1 LRSPFQRSSKPE
13 IEARRNPGREPV
25 SGKARIAV
33 VDDDL
38 SIRRSM
44 LRMLG
49 AAGFE
54 VVVFASATEFLAAQ
68 DLERISC
75 VISDLRMPGM
85 DGLAVQQA
93 LQAKLPHL
101 SMVFI
106 TGHGDVPTS
115 VTAMKA
121 GAVDFLEK
129 PVKSKVLLDAI
140 NRATERSRK
149 LLAESTELE
158 KTKIRYQRLTARE
171 SEVFALVAAG
181 LLNKQIAAELGAAER
196 TIKQHR
202 GRVMNKMEAESVA
215 ELVLMA
221 ERLGVRPV
229 ATDFSKATG
238 KLAASTK

>member
-1 LRSPFQRSSKPE
+1 
-13 IEARRNPGREPV
+13 
-25 SGKARIAV
+25 
-33 VDDDL
+33 
-38 SIRRSM
+38 M

-75 VISDLRMPGM
+75 VVSDLRMPGM

-93 LQAKLPHL
+93 LQARLPHL
-101 SMVFI
+101 SIVFI
-106 TGHGDVPTS
+106 TGHGDVPAT

-129 PVKSKVLLDAI
+129 PVKSKILLDAI
-140 NRATERSRK
+140 SRATERSRE

-158 KTKIRYQRLTARE
+158 ETRIRYQRLTARE

-181 LLNKQIAAELGAAER
+181 LLNKQIAAELGAAEK

-202 GRVMNKMEAESVA
+202 GRVMKKMEAESA
-215 ELVLMA
+215 ADLVLMA
-221 ERLGVRPV
+221 ERLGVRP
-229 ATDFSKATG
+229 AETDFSTAKG
-238 KLAASTK
+238 KLNSSAK

>member
-1 LRSPFQRSSKPE
+1 
-13 IEARRNPGREPV
+13 V
-25 SGKARIAV
+25 SDKIRIAV
-33 VDDDL
+33 IDDDL

-44 LRMLG
+44 LRML
-49 AAGFE
+49 ATAGFD
-54 VVVFASATEFLAAQ
+54 VVVFASAAEFLAAQ

-75 VISDLRMPGM
+75 VVSDLRMPGM

-93 LQAKLPHL
+93 LLPRLPHL

-106 TGHGDVPTS
+106 TGDGDVPTT

-129 PVKSKVLLDAI
+129 PVRSKVLLDAI
-140 NRATERSRK
+140 NRAAERSRK

-158 KTKIRYQRLTARE
+158 ETKIRYERLTARE
-171 SEVFALVAAG
+171 REVFALVAAG
-181 LLNKQIAAELGAAER
+181 LLNKQIAAELGAAEK

-202 GRVMNKMEAESVA
+202 GRVMNKMEAESLA

-221 ERLGVRPV
+221 ERLGVRP
-229 ATDFSKATG
+229 AETDFSTAKG
-238 KLAASTK
+238 KLNSSAK

>member
-1 LRSPFQRSSKPE
+1 MRSPFHCSAKPE
-13 IEARRNPGREPV
+13 IEARRNPGRELV
-25 SGKARIAV
+25 DEKSRIAV
-33 VDDDL
+33 IDDDL
-38 SIRRSM
+38 SIRKSM
-44 LRMLG
+44 LRML
-49 AAGFE
+49 ATAGFG
-54 VVVFASATEFLAAQ
+54 VVVFASAAEFLAAP

-75 VISDLRMPGM
+75 VVSDLRMPGM
-85 DGLAVQQA
+85 DGLALQQA
-93 LQAKLPHL
+93 LLPRLPHL

-106 TGHGDVPTS
+106 TGHGDVPAS

-129 PVKSKVLLDAI
+129 PVRSKVLLDAI
-140 NRATERSRK
+140 NRAAERSRK
-149 LLAESTELE
+149 LLAELTELE
-158 KTKIRYQRLTARE
+158 ETKIRYQRLTARE

-202 GRVMNKMEAESVA
+202 GRVMNKMEAESLA

-229 ATDFSKATG
+229 AADFSTAKG
-238 KLAASTK
+238 KFRSSTK

>member
-1 LRSPFQRSSKPE
+1 
-13 IEARRNPGREPV
+13 V
-25 SGKARIAV
+25 SDETRIAV
-33 VDDDL
+33 IDDDL

-49 AAGFE
+49 AAGFD

-75 VISDLRMPGM
+75 VVSDLRMPGM

-93 LQAKLPHL
+93 LLPRLPHL

-106 TGHGDVPTS
+106 TGHGDVPAS

-129 PVKSKVLLDAI
+129 PVRSSVLLDAV
-140 NRATERSRK
+140 NRAAERSRK
-149 LLAESTELE
+149 LLAESSELE
-158 KTKIRYQRLTARE
+158 ETKIRYQRLTARE

-181 LLNKQIAAELGAAER
+181 LLNKQIAAELGAAVR

-215 ELVLMA
+215 DLVLMA
-221 ERLGVRPV
+221 ERLGVRP
-229 ATDFSKATG
+229 AEADFSTAKG
-238 KLAASTK
+238 KLNSSTK